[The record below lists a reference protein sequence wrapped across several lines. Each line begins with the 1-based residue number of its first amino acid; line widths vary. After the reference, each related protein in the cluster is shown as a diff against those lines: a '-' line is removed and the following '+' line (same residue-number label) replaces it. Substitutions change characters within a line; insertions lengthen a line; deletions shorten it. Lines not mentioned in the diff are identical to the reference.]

1 MISDIQDQRRA
12 AISEETNNF
21 KTIIMEVITRELKT
35 PLNSILGLNACA
47 TEVMGQDSELV
58 TKFLRPMHQCSEFLM
73 ELI

>member
-1 MISDIQDQRRA
+1 MSDIEDQRKA
-12 AISEETNNF
+12 AIFQEVSNF